1 MNARVHV
8 DIRGTG
14 PDLVLLHGWALHGG
28 MWGPW
33 VDELAQR
40 ARVHL
45 VDLPGHGRSAW
56 PAGATTLRDLARAV
70 SPQVPQGAA
79 VLGWSLGG
87 MVALELARSRPG
99 DLAALVLIATT
110 PCFLAREDWPAGMNP
125 GVLDGFAAGL
135 AGDYR
140 RTLSNFLALQTW
152 GDENASQAL
161 RSLRANLDAH
171 GEPDPQALVAGL
183 GILRTAD
190 LRDELAAMALPTLV
204 IAGEHDRITPVAA
217 GRELASRLPSA
228 RFVEVP
234 KAGHAPFLSHAE
246 TVRREVES
254 FLSFMAPSPAPAG
267 RSRSEESGESR
278 RVSSGAG
285 STGEHSAFSS
295 AAAGERTTAATG
307 RPAGD
312 ANTSNEFALD
322 VRRVRDSF
330 SHAAATYD
338 AAAVLQT
345 QVRDELLHR
354 LEVLRM
360 EPAVVVDLGAGTGQA
375 SIALKR
381 RYPGG
386 RVVAIDIAHG
396 MLQQARTRQ
405 TLLRRFNRVVADAAA
420 LPLGDASVDMLF
432 SSLMLQW
439 CNDPDQVL
447 RECRRV
453 LRPGGVL
460 HFTTLGPDTLL
471 ELRKSWQ
478 AADPGHAHVN
488 RFIDMHDLGDAL
500 VRAGFAEPVLDVE
513 RYTLTYDDARGLM
526 RDLKEIG
533 AHNATAGRA
542 RGLTGKSTLARM
554 LAAYEGFRRKGR
566 LPATYEVVFAQA
578 WCPTGPIRTKGQPRA
593 ETVVPMSQIRRR
605 NS

>member
-1 MNARVHV
+1 MSAPLHV
-8 DIRGTG
+8 EIRGDG
-14 PDLVLLHGWALHGG
+14 PDVVLLHGWALHGG

-33 VDELAQR
+33 VDELSRR
-40 ARVHL
+40 ARLHFI
-45 VDLPGHGRSAW
+45 DLPGHGRSRW
-56 PAGATTLRDLARAV
+56 PEGAATLRDLARAV
-70 SPQVPQGAA
+70 SPHVPQGAA

-99 DLAALVLIATT
+99 DLAALVLVATT
-110 PCFLAREDWPAGMNP
+110 PCFLAREDWPAGMSAT
-125 GVLDGFAAGL
+125 VLDGFAAGL

-140 RTLSNFLALQTW
+140 RTLANFLALQTW
-152 GDENASQAL
+152 GDENSTQAL
-161 RSLRANLDAH
+161 RSLRANLDSH

-183 GILRTAD
+183 GILRTTD
-190 LRDELAAMALPTLV
+190 LRDALAAITIPTLV

-234 KAGHAPFLSHAE
+234 KAGHAPFLSHPE
-246 TVRREVES
+246 TVRQEVES
-254 FLSFMAPSPAPAG
+254 FLSFLAPSPA
-267 RSRSEESGESR
+267 RS
-278 RVSSGAG
+278 A
-285 STGEHSAFSS
+285 TSS
-295 AAAGERTTAATG
+295 AAGGEVKSAADVNSDG
-307 RPAGD
+307 G
-312 ANTSNEFALD
+312 FALD

-330 SHAAATYD
+330 SQAAATYD
-338 AAAVLQT
+338 AAAVLQA

-360 EPAVVVDLGAGTGQA
+360 EPEVVVDLGAGTGQA

-381 RYPGG
+381 KYPVS
-386 RVVAIDIAHG
+386 RVLAMDIAHG
-396 MLQQARTRQ
+396 MLLQARKRQ
-405 TLLRRFNRVVADAAA
+405 TLLRRFDRVVADAAG
-420 LPLGDASVDMLF
+420 LPLRNASVDMLF

-439 CNDPDQVL
+439 CNDPDRVL

-460 HFTTLGPDTLL
+460 HFTTLGPDTLV

-488 RFIDMHDLGDAL
+488 RFVDMHDLGDAL
-500 VRAGFAEPVLDVE
+500 LRAGFAEPVLDVE

-526 RDLKEIG
+526 RDLKAIG
-533 AHNATAGRA
+533 AQNATAGRA

-554 LAAYEGFRRKGR
+554 LAAYEGFRRDGR
-566 LPATYEVVFAQA
+566 LPATYEVVYAQA
-578 WCPTGPIRTKGQPRA
+578 WCPTGPIRTKGRSTS
-593 ETVVPMSQIRRR
+593 ETVIPVSQIRRR
-605 NS
+605 NSSD

>member
-1 MNARVHV
+1 MSAPLHV
-8 DIRGTG
+8 EIRGAG

-33 VDELAQR
+33 IDVLARR
-40 ARVHL
+40 ARLHL
-45 VDLPGHGRSAW
+45 IDLPGHGRSSW
-56 PAGATTLRDLARAV
+56 PAGTSTLRELARAV
-70 SPQVPQGAA
+70 SPHVPNGAA

-99 DLAALVLIATT
+99 DLAALVLVATT

-125 GVLDGFAAGL
+125 NVLDGFAAGL

-152 GDENASQAL
+152 GDENATQAL

-190 LRDELAAMALPTLV
+190 LREHLAAIAVPSLV

-217 GRELASRLPSA
+217 GRELATRLPSA
-228 RFVEVP
+228 RFVELP
-234 KAGHAPFLSHAE
+234 KAGHAPFLSHPDA
-246 TVRREVES
+246 VLQEVED
-254 FLSFMAPSPAPAG
+254 FLAFLTSAPAPAG
-267 RSRSEESGESR
+267 KSWDVGPAAEPSP
-278 RVSSGAG
+278 A
-285 STGEHSAFSS
+285 HSATSP
-295 AAAGERTTAATG
+295 AAAGG
-307 RPAGD
+307 VGVAGEVK
-312 ANTSNEFALD
+312 AGSEFVLD
-322 VRRVRDSF
+322 VARVRDSF
-330 SHAAATYD
+330 SQAAGTYD

-354 LEVLRM
+354 LELLRM
-360 EPAVVVDLGAGTGQA
+360 DPAVVVDLGAGTGQA
-375 SIALKR
+375 TIALKR
-381 RYPGG
+381 RYPGS
-386 RVVAIDIAHG
+386 RVVAMDIAHG
-396 MLQQARTRQ
+396 MLLRARQRQ
-405 TLLRRFNRVVADAAA
+405 TLLRRFDRVVADAAA
-420 LPLGDASVDMLF
+420 LPLRDAAVDMLF

-439 CNDPDQVL
+439 CNDPDRVL

-460 HFTTLGPDTLL
+460 HLTTLGPDTLV

-500 VRAGFAEPVLDVE
+500 MRAGFAEPVLDVE
-513 RYTLTYDDARGLM
+513 RYTLTYADARGLM
-526 RDLKEIG
+526 RDLKAIG

-554 LAAYEGFRRKGR
+554 LAAYEGFRRDGR

-578 WCPTGPIRTKGQPRA
+578 WCPTGPVRSKGQPKA
-593 ETVVPMSQIRRR
+593 ETVVPISAIRRR
-605 NS
+605 NL

>member
-1 MNARVHV
+1 MSAPLHV
-8 DIRGTG
+8 EIRGAG

-33 VDELAQR
+33 IDELARR
-40 ARVHL
+40 ARLHL
-45 VDLPGHGRSAW
+45 IDLPGHGRSSW
-56 PAGATTLRDLARAV
+56 PAGTSTLRELARAV
-70 SPQVPQGAA
+70 SPHVPNGAA

-99 DLAALVLIATT
+99 DLAALVLVATT

-125 GVLDGFAAGL
+125 NVLDGFAAGL

-152 GDENASQAL
+152 GDENATQAL

-190 LRDELAAMALPTLV
+190 LREHLAAIAVPSLV

-217 GRELASRLPSA
+217 GRELATRLPSA
-228 RFVEVP
+228 RFVELP
-234 KAGHAPFLSHAE
+234 KAGHAPFLSHPDA
-246 TVRREVES
+246 VLQEVED
-254 FLSFMAPSPAPAG
+254 FLAFLTSAPAPAG
-267 RSRSEESGESR
+267 ESGDEGPAAEPSP
-278 RVSSGAG
+278 A
-285 STGEHSAFSS
+285 HSATSP
-295 AAAGERTTAATG
+295 AAAGG
-307 RPAGD
+307 VGVAGEVK
-312 ANTSNEFALD
+312 AGSEFVLD
-322 VRRVRDSF
+322 VARVRDSF
-330 SHAAATYD
+330 SQAAGTYD

-354 LEVLRM
+354 LELLRM
-360 EPAVVVDLGAGTGQA
+360 DPAVVVDLGAGTGQA
-375 SIALKR
+375 TIALKR
-381 RYPGG
+381 RYPGS
-386 RVVAIDIAHG
+386 RVVAMDIAHG
-396 MLQQARTRQ
+396 MLLRARQRQ
-405 TLLRRFNRVVADAAA
+405 TLLRRFDRVVADAAA
-420 LPLGDASVDMLF
+420 LPLRDAAVDMLF

-439 CNDPDQVL
+439 CNDPDRVL

-460 HFTTLGPDTLL
+460 HLTTLGPDTLV

-500 VRAGFAEPVLDVE
+500 MRAGFAEPVLDVE
-513 RYTLTYDDARGLM
+513 RYTLTYADARGLM
-526 RDLKEIG
+526 RDLKAIG

-554 LAAYEGFRRKGR
+554 LAAYEGFRRDGR

-578 WCPTGPIRTKGQPRA
+578 WCPTGPVRSKGQPKA
-593 ETVVPMSQIRRR
+593 ETVVPISAIRRR
-605 NS
+605 NL

>member
-1 MNARVHV
+1 MSAPLHV
-8 DIRGTG
+8 EIRGAG

-33 VDELAQR
+33 IEDLSRR
-40 ARVHL
+40 ARLHFI
-45 VDLPGHGRSAW
+45 DLPGHGRSAW
-56 PAGATTLRDLARAV
+56 PAGASTLRDLARAV
-70 SPQVPQGAA
+70 SPHVPHGAA

-110 PCFLAREDWPAGMNP
+110 PCFLARDDWPAGMNQ

-152 GDENASQAL
+152 GDENSTQAL

-171 GEPDPQALVAGL
+171 GEPDPQALAAGL

-190 LRDELAAMALPTLV
+190 LRDDLARIATPALV
-204 IAGEHDRITPVAA
+204 IAGEHDRITPVTA

-234 KAGHAPFLSHAE
+234 KAGHAPFLSHPDA
-246 TVRREVES
+246 VRREVEK
-254 FLSFMAPSPAPAG
+254 FL
-267 RSRSEESGESR
+267 
-278 RVSSGAG
+278 
-285 STGEHSAFSS
+285 AFLGPPTS
-295 AAAGERTTAATG
+295 AAGEVKATG
-307 RPAGD
+307 VVQQ
-312 ANTSNEFALD
+312 SSEFALD
-322 VRRVRDSF
+322 ARRVRDSF
-330 SHAAATYD
+330 SQAAVTYD
-338 AAAVLQT
+338 AAAVLQA

-354 LEVLRM
+354 LEILRM
-360 EPAVVVDLGAGTGQA
+360 EPELVVDLGAGTGQA
-375 SIALKR
+375 TIALKR
-381 RYPGG
+381 RYPGS
-386 RVVAIDIAHG
+386 RVVAMDIAHG
-396 MLQQARTRQ
+396 MLLQARKCQ
-405 TLLRRFNRVVADAAA
+405 TLLRRFDRVVGDAAA
-420 LPLGDASVDMLF
+420 LPLRDASVDMLF

-439 CNDPDQVL
+439 CNDPDRVL

-460 HFTTLGPDTLL
+460 HFTTLGPDTLV

-500 VRAGFAEPVLDVE
+500 LRAGFAEPVLDVE

-526 RDLKEIG
+526 RDLKAIG

-554 LAAYEGFRRKGR
+554 LAAYEGFRRDGK

-578 WCPTGPIRTKGQPRA
+578 WCPTGPVRARGQPRV
-593 ETVVPMSQIRRR
+593 ETVVPVSQIRRR

>member
-1 MNARVHV
+1 MSAPLHV
-8 DIRGTG
+8 EIRGTG

-33 VDELAQR
+33 LDELGRR
-40 ARVHL
+40 ARLHL
-45 VDLPGHGRSAW
+45 IDLPGHGRSAW
-56 PAGATTLRDLARAV
+56 PAGASTLRDLARAV
-70 SPQVPQGAA
+70 SPHVPNGAA

-110 PCFLAREDWPAGMNP
+110 PCFLARDDWPTGMNP
-125 GVLDGFAAGL
+125 DVLDGFAAGL

-140 RTLSNFLALQTW
+140 RTLTNFLALQTW

-161 RSLRANLDAH
+161 RSLRANLDSH
-171 GEPDPQALVAGL
+171 GEPDPQALTAGL

-190 LRDELAAMALPTLV
+190 LRDALAAITVPTLV

-234 KAGHAPFLSHAE
+234 KAGHAPFLSHPE
-246 TVRREVES
+246 TVRREVEK
-254 FLSFMAPSPAPAG
+254 FLAFLAPSSAPAG
-267 RSRSEESGESR
+267 KSWSAGP
-278 RVSSGAG
+278 GAG
-285 STGEHSAFSS
+285 LTGEAQGQDSGPVTAAEAT
-295 AAAGERTTAATG
+295 AAAEG
-307 RPAGD
+307 
-312 ANTSNEFALD
+312 NTSNEFALD

-330 SHAAATYD
+330 SQAAGTYD
-338 AAAVLQT
+338 AAAVLQAT
-345 QVRDELLHR
+345 VRDELLRR

-386 RVVAIDIAHG
+386 RVVAMDIAHG
-396 MLQQARTRQ
+396 MLLQARKRQ
-405 TLLRRFNRVVADAAA
+405 TLLRRFDRVVADAAA
-420 LPLGDASVDMLF
+420 LPLGNASVDMLF

-439 CNDPDQVL
+439 CNDPDRVL

-460 HFTTLGPDTLL
+460 HFTTLGPDTLV
-471 ELRKSWQ
+471 ELRQAWQ

-526 RDLKEIG
+526 RDLKAIG
-533 AHNATAGRA
+533 AHNSTAGRA
-542 RGLTGKSTLARM
+542 RGL
-554 LAAYEGFRRKGR
+554 
-566 LPATYEVVFAQA
+566 
-578 WCPTGPIRTKGQPRA
+578 
-593 ETVVPMSQIRRR
+593 
-605 NS
+605 

>member
-1 MNARVHV
+1 MNAPLHV
-8 DIRGTG
+8 EIRGAG

-33 VDELAQR
+33 VDELSRR
-40 ARVHL
+40 ARLHL
-45 VDLPGHGRSAW
+45 VDLPGHGRSQW
-56 PAGATTLRDLARAV
+56 PEGASTLRDLARAV
-70 SPQVPQGAA
+70 SPHVPNGAA

-99 DLAALVLIATT
+99 NLAALVLIATT
-110 PCFLAREDWPAGMNP
+110 PCFLARDDWPAGMNP

-161 RSLRANLDAH
+161 RSLRANLDSH
-171 GEPDPQALVAGL
+171 GEPDPLALSAGL

-190 LRDELAAMALPTLV
+190 LRDALASIAVPSLV
-204 IAGEHDRITPVAA
+204 IAGEHDRITPVVA

-228 RFVEVP
+228 RFFEVP
-234 KAGHAPFLSHAE
+234 KAGHAPFLSHPE
-246 TVRREVES
+246 IVRREVES
-254 FLSFMAPSPAPAG
+254 FLSFLAPSSA
-267 RSRSEESGESR
+267 RSATTSA
-278 RVSSGAG
+278 GAG
-285 STGEHSAFSS
+285 M
-295 AAAGERTTAATG
+295 ATG
-307 RPAGD
+307 GGRTAREG
-312 ANTSNEFALD
+312 NTGNEFALD
-322 VRRVRDSF
+322 VRRVRESF
-330 SHAAATYD
+330 SQAAVTYD
-338 AAAVLQT
+338 AAAVLQA
-345 QVRDELLHR
+345 QVREELLRR

-360 EPAVVVDLGAGTGQA
+360 EPEVVVDLGAGTGQA

-381 RYPGG
+381 KYPGG
-386 RVVAIDIAHG
+386 RVVAMDIAHG
-396 MLQQARTRQ
+396 MLRQARKRQ
-405 TLLRRFNRVVADAAA
+405 TLLRRFDRVAADAAA
-420 LPLGDASVDMLF
+420 LPLGNASVDMLF

-460 HFTTLGPDTLL
+460 HFTTLGPDTLT

-533 AHNATAGRA
+533 AHNVTAGRA

-554 LAAYEGFRRKGR
+554 LTAYEGFRRNGK

-578 WCPTGPIRTKGQPRA
+578 WCPTGPVRTKGQPSA
-593 ETVVPMSQIRRR
+593 ESVIPISQIRRR

>member
-1 MNARVHV
+1 MNAPLHIE
-8 DIRGTG
+8 IRGAG
-14 PDLVLLHGWALHGG
+14 PDVVLLHGWALHGG

-33 VDELAQR
+33 VDELSRR
-40 ARVHL
+40 ARLHFI
-45 VDLPGHGRSAW
+45 DLPGHGGSRW
-56 PAGATTLRDLARAV
+56 PEGASTLRDLARAV
-70 SPQVPQGAA
+70 SPHVPNGAA

-110 PCFLAREDWPAGMNP
+110 PCFLARDDWPAGMNP

-152 GDENASQAL
+152 GDENAAQAL

-190 LRDELAAMALPTLV
+190 LRDALAAITVPTLV
-204 IAGEHDRITPVAA
+204 IAGERDRITPVAA

-234 KAGHAPFLSHAE
+234 KAGHAPFLSHPD

-254 FLSFMAPSPAPAG
+254 FLAFLTPPPASAEK
-267 RSRSEESGESR
+267 SRSEGSATEALSARSAGFTP
-278 RVSSGAG
+278 SSGGGNTG
-285 STGEHSAFSS
+285 S
-295 AAAGERTTAATG
+295 
-307 RPAGD
+307 
-312 ANTSNEFALD
+312 EFALD

-330 SHAAATYD
+330 SQAARTYD
-338 AAAVLQT
+338 AAAVLQAT
-345 QVRDELLHR
+345 VRDELLRR

-381 RYPGG
+381 KYPGG
-386 RVVAIDIAHG
+386 RVVAMDIAHG
-396 MLQQARTRQ
+396 MLLQARKRQ
-405 TLLRRFNRVVADAAA
+405 TLLRRFDRVVADAAA
-420 LPLGDASVDMLF
+420 LPLGNASVDMLF

-439 CNDPDQVL
+439 CNDPDRVL

-460 HFTTLGPDTLL
+460 HFTTLGPDTLV

-554 LAAYEGFRRKGR
+554 LATYEGFRRGGK

-578 WCPTGPIRTKGQPRA
+578 WCPTGPVRTKGQPGA
-593 ETVVPMSQIRRR
+593 ETVIPLSQIRRR
-605 NS
+605 N

>member
-1 MNARVHV
+1 MSAPLHV
-8 DIRGTG
+8 EIRGDG
-14 PDLVLLHGWALHGG
+14 PDVVLLHGWALHGG

-33 VDELAQR
+33 IKGLSRQ
-40 ARVHL
+40 ARLHFI
-45 VDLPGHGRSAW
+45 DLPGHGRSAW
-56 PAGATTLRDLARAV
+56 PAGVSTLRDLARAV
-70 SPQVPQGAA
+70 SPHVPQGAA

-99 DLAALVLIATT
+99 DLAALVLVATT
-110 PCFLAREDWPAGMNP
+110 PCFLSREDWPAGMNP

-140 RTLSNFLALQTW
+140 RTISNFLALQTW
-152 GDENASQAL
+152 GDENATQAL
-161 RSLRANLDAH
+161 RSLRANLDSH
-171 GEPDPQALVAGL
+171 GEPDPQALAAGL
-183 GILRTAD
+183 GILRHAD
-190 LRDELAAMALPTLV
+190 LRDELASIAIPTLV

-234 KAGHAPFLSHAE
+234 KAGHAPFLSHPD

-254 FLSFMAPSPAPAG
+254 FLSFLSPSPSPVGEGWSEGSAAEPSPA
-267 RSRSEESGESR
+267 RSK
-278 RVSSGAG
+278 A
-285 STGEHSAFSS
+285 SS
-295 AAAGERTTAATG
+295 AAAADVSTG
-307 RPAGD
+307 
-312 ANTSNEFALD
+312 SEFALD
-322 VRRVRDSF
+322 VQRVRDSF
-330 SHAAATYD
+330 SQAAATYD

-345 QVRDELLHR
+345 QVRDELLQR
-354 LEVLRM
+354 LDVLRM
-360 EPAVVVDLGAGTGQA
+360 EPDVVVDLGAGTGQA
-375 SIALKR
+375 TIALKR

-386 RVVAIDIAHG
+386 RVVAMDIAPG
-396 MLQQARTRQ
+396 MLRQARRRQ
-405 TLLRRFNRVVADAAA
+405 TLLRRFDRVVADAAA
-420 LPLGDASVDMLF
+420 LPLRDASVDMLF

-439 CNDPDQVL
+439 CNDPDRVL

-460 HFTTLGPDTLL
+460 HFTTLGPDTLI

-478 AADPGHAHVN
+478 AADPGHAHVS
-488 RFIDMHDLGDAL
+488 RFVDMHDLGDAL

-526 RDLKEIG
+526 RDLKAIG

-554 LAAYEGFRRKGR
+554 LAAYEGFRREGR

-578 WCPTGPIRTKGQPRA
+578 WCPTGPIRTKGQPRS
-593 ETVVPMSQIRRR
+593 ESVVPISQIRRR
-605 NS
+605 N

>member
-1 MNARVHV
+1 MNASLHV
-8 DIRGTG
+8 EIRGTG
-14 PDLVLLHGWALHGG
+14 PDVVLLHGWALHGG

-40 ARVHL
+40 ARLHL
-45 VDLPGHGRSAW
+45 VDLPGHGRSPW
-56 PAGATTLRDLARAV
+56 PVGASTLRDLARAV
-70 SPQVPQGAA
+70 SPHVASGAT

-87 MVALELARSRPG
+87 MVALELARSRAG

-110 PCFLAREDWPAGMNP
+110 PCFLARDDWPAGMNP

-135 AGDYR
+135 ASDYR

-171 GEPDPQALVAGL
+171 GEPNPQALAAGL

-190 LRDELAAMALPTLV
+190 LRDELAKITVPSLI

-234 KAGHAPFLSHAE
+234 KAGHAPFLSHPG
-246 TVRREVES
+246 TVLREVES
-254 FLSFMAPSPAPAG
+254 FLSFLTPAGVRNVTSPASAG
-267 RSRSEESGESR
+267 TSSSEESGAGWSK
-278 RVSSGAG
+278 SPAAASPASGAG
-285 STGEHSAFSS
+285 TTVPAADGNTGS
-295 AAAGERTTAATG
+295 
-307 RPAGD
+307 
-312 ANTSNEFALD
+312 EFALD

-330 SHAAATYD
+330 SQAAATYD
-338 AAAVLQT
+338 AAAVLQA

-360 EPAVVVDLGAGTGQA
+360 EPEVVVDLGAGTGQA

-386 RVVAIDIAHG
+386 RVVAMDIAHG
-396 MLQQARTRQ
+396 MLQQARKRQ
-405 TLLRRFNRVVADAAA
+405 TLLRRFDRVVADAAA
-420 LPLGDASVDMLF
+420 LPLADASVDMVF

-439 CNDPDQVL
+439 CNDPDRVL

-460 HFTTLGPDTLL
+460 HFTTLGPDTLV

-554 LAAYEGFRRKGR
+554 LAAYEGFRRDGK

-578 WCPTGPIRTKGQPRA
+578 WCPTGPVRTKGQPRT
-593 ETVVPMSQIRRR
+593 ETVIPISQIRRR

>member
-1 MNARVHV
+1 MNAPLHV
-8 DIRGTG
+8 EIRGAG

-33 VDELAQR
+33 VDELARR
-40 ARVHL
+40 ARLHL
-45 VDLPGHGRSAW
+45 VDLPGHGRSQW
-56 PAGATTLRDLARAV
+56 PEGASTLRDLARAV
-70 SPQVPQGAA
+70 SPHVPNGAA

-87 MVALELARSRPG
+87 MVALELARSRP
-99 DLAALVLIATT
+99 DNLAALVLIATT
-110 PCFLAREDWPAGMNP
+110 PCFLARDDWPAGMNP

-161 RSLRANLDAH
+161 RSLRANLDSH
-171 GEPDPQALVAGL
+171 GEPDPLALSAGL

-190 LRDELAAMALPTLV
+190 LRDALASIAVPSLV
-204 IAGEHDRITPVAA
+204 IAGEHDRITPVVA

-228 RFVEVP
+228 RFFEVP
-234 KAGHAPFLSHAE
+234 KAGHAPFLSHPE
-246 TVRREVES
+246 IVRREVES
-254 FLSFMAPSPAPAG
+254 FLSFLAPSSA
-267 RSRSEESGESR
+267 RSATTSA
-278 RVSSGAG
+278 GAG
-285 STGEHSAFSS
+285 MATEGGRT
-295 AAAGERTTAATG
+295 AGEGNTG
-307 RPAGD
+307 
-312 ANTSNEFALD
+312 NEFALD
-322 VRRVRDSF
+322 VRRVRESF
-330 SHAAATYD
+330 SQAAVTYD
-338 AAAVLQT
+338 AAAVLQA
-345 QVRDELLHR
+345 QVREELLRR

-360 EPAVVVDLGAGTGQA
+360 EPEVVVDLGAGTGQA

-381 RYPGG
+381 KYPGG
-386 RVVAIDIAHG
+386 RVVAMDIAHG
-396 MLQQARTRQ
+396 MLRQARKRQ
-405 TLLRRFNRVVADAAA
+405 TLLRRFDRVVADAAA
-420 LPLGDASVDMLF
+420 LPLGNASVDMLF

-460 HFTTLGPDTLL
+460 HFTTLGPDTLT

-533 AHNATAGRA
+533 AHNVTAGRA

-554 LAAYEGFRRKGR
+554 LTAYEGFRRNGK

-578 WCPTGPIRTKGQPRA
+578 WCPTGPVRTKGQPSA
-593 ETVVPMSQIRRR
+593 ESVIPISQIRRR